1 MADRHPFPFL
11 MASLIEIV
19 ARTLVA
25 LALTV
30 AFIHSARADTP
41 TPSGAASGILG
52 YISTG
57 AGKCGEAPQYFTGM
71 GELGAKFKLLEDYE
85 GSLSTTAK
93 GVGNLLLNPARAL
106 GGALAVASLFWG
118 MILAL
123 GASKGTPTT
132 VVIDV
137 VLPASVVA
145 LLLGAYPQVV
155 DGLGS
160 TARTISDVLPS
171 PWVAMVDFFAAMI
184 NTLFGG
190 LTSLIKNFA
199 CTKILD
205 AGFLGVLL
213 GTVVALVLLVVAMYM
228 MVRAMVDIV
237 AVIFLG
243 PFLAAVGAAVAPIF
257 IAFGAS
263 AWTRPWITA
272 WIGFVVQA
280 LLLNVFAALV
290 LKLMSAPFEGM
301 NAAMSFTN
309 NSAADGL
316 TVALDA
322 LVILGMSLIASRVFG
337 QIPQIVS
344 TLFPGNLGVVTG
356 DGRKSTVKAAG
367 EAGGIL
373 KDVAMK
379 IPGVKTAATG
389 ATVLTNKLLG
399 RSRGGSG
406 SGGSSSTGGKRTARP
421 FKTVNSTS
429 GQRAANRMAARRGK
443 STL

>member
-1 MADRHPFPFL
+1 MT
-11 MASLIEIV
+11 SLVQIGLRALLALV
-19 ARTLVA
+19 LVVA
-25 LALTV
+25 L
-30 AFIHSARADTP
+30 IQSARADTP
-41 TPSGAASGILG
+41 GGSVSAAGILES
-52 YISTG
+52 ISTG

-71 GELGAKFKLLEDYE
+71 DKLGAKFELLGNYE

-106 GGALAVASLFWG
+106 GGALAVASLLWG

-123 GASKGTPTT
+123 GAKKGTPVT

-137 VLPASVVA
+137 VVPASVVA
-145 LLLGAYPQVV
+145 LLLGAYPQVI
-155 DGLGS
+155 DGLSS
-160 TARTISDVLPS
+160 TARTISGVLPS
-171 PWVAMVDFFAAMI
+171 PWVAMADFFATMLH
-184 NTLFGG
+184 TLLGGATSIIKKFG
-190 LTSLIKNFA
+190 
-199 CTKILD
+199 CTKVLD

-213 GTVVALVLLVVAMYM
+213 GTVVAMVLLVVAMYM

-243 PFLAAVGAAVAPIF
+243 PFLAAVGAAVAPVF

-272 WIGFVVQA
+272 WIGFVIQA
-280 LLLNVFAALV
+280 LLLNFFAALV

-301 NAAMSFTN
+301 NAAMSFAN
-309 NSAADGL
+309 ASAAEGV

-356 DGRKSTVKAAG
+356 DGRKSTPKAAG

-373 KDVAMK
+373 KDVVMK
-379 IPGVKTAATG
+379 IPGVKTAAAG
-389 ATVLTNKLLG
+389 ATLLTNKLLG
-399 RSRGGSG
+399 RSGGGSG
-406 SGGSSSTGGKRTARP
+406 ARGPSSRGGQGPARP
-421 FKTVNSTS
+421 FKTVSSTS
-429 GQRAANRMAARRGK
+429 GQRAAGRMAARRGK
-443 STL
+443 STP